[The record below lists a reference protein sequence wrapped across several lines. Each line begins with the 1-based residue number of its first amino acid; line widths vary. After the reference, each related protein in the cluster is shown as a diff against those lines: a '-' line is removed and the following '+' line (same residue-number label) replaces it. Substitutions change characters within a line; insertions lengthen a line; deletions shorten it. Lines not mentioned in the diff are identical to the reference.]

1 MSTGRPPR
9 PETSPASPPAPAYRG
24 QTVGYVRVSTVDQIT
39 DRQLDGIA
47 LDRVFEDKASGKDV
61 NRPELKALM
70 AHVRAG
76 DTVVVHSIDRLARDL
91 RDLQATVEA
100 LTGRGVSVRFIKES
114 LTLSP
119 DGSSPMSTLM
129 LQMLGSFAQFELSM
143 IRERQREG
151 IAIAKAAGKYRGRK
165 AALSVDQQARLKA
178 AVAAGGRS
186 KAEVAREFGISRE
199 TLYSYLRPARG
210 TEGLANA

>member
-1 MSTGRPPR
+1 MSTKRPPR
-9 PETSPASPPAPAYRG
+9 SATSPSSAPAPAYRG

-61 NRPELKALM
+61 NRSELKALM

-76 DTVVVHSIDRLARDL
+76 DTVVVHSIDRLTRDL
-91 RDLQATVEA
+91 RDLQAPVEA

-114 LTLSP
+114 LTFSP

-151 IAIAKAAGKYRGRK
+151 IAIAKAAAAKIAADK
-165 AALSVDQQARLKA
+165 AR
-178 AVAAGGRS
+178 
-186 KAEVAREFGISRE
+186 
-199 TLYSYLRPARG
+199 
-210 TEGLANA
+210 